1 MAVTEEHRY
10 PCKQCGADLRFTP
23 GRTVL
28 KCEHC
33 GFQQTIEAEADSGAG
48 PWDKPA
54 KTKAF
59 LEHPLAK
66 GLSND
71 LPATASAE
79 VRATKCPNCGA
90 NVEFGGASHA
100 TECPFC
106 AGPIVID
113 TGAERKIKP
122 QAVIPFA
129 LDEKSAHKAM
139 VAWLGR
145 LWFAPNRLLEFTRAG
160 RAMNGVYVPYWTF
173 DADTQSQYTGA
184 KGVHYYE
191 TRSVTVNVNGKN
203 ETRQEQVQKTRWYP
217 ASGTVARNFDDVM
230 AIATTAL
237 PVNLGEGLEPW
248 DLSQLQPYKP
258 DYLAGFQAEGYTV
271 ALADGNATAKQKMAD
286 VIVQDVR
293 HDIGG
298 DVQRIDTVA
307 TSYSDETFKHILL
320 PIWIA
325 AYKYNAKTYR
335 FLVNGQT
342 GEVQGERPY
351 SVWKITFAALGVAVL
366 AAVAYVLIQKYG
378 NGG

>member
-10 PCKQCGADLRFTP
+10 PCQQCGADLRFAP
-23 GRTVL
+23 GQTAL
-28 KCEHC
+28 KCDHC
-33 GFQQTIEAEADSGAG
+33 GFEQAIDVEADADAG

-54 KTKAF
+54 KSKAF
-59 LEHPLAK
+59 EEHPLAK

-71 LPATASAE
+71 LPATASTE

-90 NVEFGGASHA
+90 RVEFSGASHA

-106 AGPIVID
+106 AGPIVVD
-113 TGAERKIKP
+113 TGAARKIKP
-122 QAVIPFA
+122 QAVIPFV
-129 LDEKSAHKAM
+129 LDEKAAHNAM

-173 DADTQSQYTGA
+173 DADTRSQYTGA

-191 TRSVTVNVNGKN
+191 TRTVTVNVNGKN

-217 ASGTVARNFDDVM
+217 ASGTVARDFDDVM

>member
-1 MAVTEEHRY
+1 VTIAEEHRY
-10 PCKQCGADLRFTP
+10 PCQQCGADLRFAP
-23 GRTVL
+23 GQTAL
-28 KCEHC
+28 KCDHC
-33 GFQQTIEAEADSGAG
+33 GFEQAIAIEADADAG
-48 PWDKPA
+48 PWEKPA
-54 KTKAF
+54 KTKPF
-59 LEHPLAK
+59 EEHPLAK

-71 LPATASAE
+71 LPATASTE

-90 NVEFGGASHA
+90 SVEFGGASHA

-106 AGPIVID
+106 AGPIVVD

-129 LDEKSAHKAM
+129 LDEKSAHNAM

-160 RAMNGVYVPYWTF
+160 RAMSGVYVPYWTF
-173 DADTQSQYTGA
+173 DADTHSQYTGA

-191 TRSVTVNVNGKN
+191 TRTVTVNVNGKN

-217 ASGTVARNFDDVM
+217 ASGNVTRGFDDVM
-230 AIATTAL
+230 AIASTAL
-237 PVNLGEGLEPW
+237 PAHLGEGLEPW
-248 DLSQLQPYKP
+248 DLAQLQPYKA

-271 ALADGNATAKQKMAD
+271 ALADGNATAKQKMAR
-286 VIVQDVR
+286 VIEQDVR
-293 HDIGG
+293 YDIGG
-298 DVQRIDTVA
+298 DVQRIDKIVTN
-307 TSYSDETFKHILL
+307 YSAETFKHILL

-325 AYKYNAKTYR
+325 AYKYNTKTYR

-351 SVWKITFAALGVAVL
+351 SVWKITFAALAATLL
-366 AAVAYVLIQKYG
+366 AAAAYFLIQKYG

>member
-10 PCKQCGADLRFTP
+10 PCKQCGADLRFSP
-23 GRTVL
+23 GQTVL

-33 GFQQTIEAEADSGAG
+33 GFQQTIEAEAASGAG

-59 LEHPLAK
+59 QEHPLAK

-203 ETRQEQVQKTRWYP
+203 ETRQEQVQKTR
-217 ASGTVARNFDDVM
+217 
-230 AIATTAL
+230 
-237 PVNLGEGLEPW
+237 
-248 DLSQLQPYKP
+248 
-258 DYLAGFQAEGYTV
+258 
-271 ALADGNATAKQKMAD
+271 
-286 VIVQDVR
+286 
-293 HDIGG
+293 
-298 DVQRIDTVA
+298 
-307 TSYSDETFKHILL
+307 
-320 PIWIA
+320 
-325 AYKYNAKTYR
+325 
-335 FLVNGQT
+335 
-342 GEVQGERPY
+342 
-351 SVWKITFAALGVAVL
+351 
-366 AAVAYVLIQKYG
+366 
-378 NGG
+378 

>member
-10 PCKQCGADLRFTP
+10 PCKQCGADLRFSP
-23 GRTVL
+23 GQTAL
-28 KCEHC
+28 KCTHC
-33 GFQQTIEAEADSGAG
+33 GFEQTIEAEADAGTG

-59 LEHPLAK
+59 QEHPLAK

-71 LPATASAE
+71 LPATAGAE
-79 VRATKCPNCGA
+79 VRATKCPNCSA

-106 AGPIVID
+106 AGPIMVN

-173 DADTQSQYTGA
+173 DADTRSQYTGA

-191 TRSVTVNVNGKN
+191 TRTVTVNVNGKN
-203 ETRQEQVQKTRWYP
+203 ETRQEKVQKTRCYP
-217 ASGTVARNFDDVM
+217 ASGTVARDFDDVM
-230 AIATTAL
+230 AIASTAL
-237 PVNLGEGLEPW
+237 PANLGEGLEPW
-248 DLSQLQPYKP
+248 DLSHLQPYKP

-271 ALADGNATAKQKMAD
+271 ALADGNATAKQKMAG
-286 VIVQDVR
+286 VIEEDVR
-293 HDIGG
+293 RDIRG
-298 DVQRIDTVA
+298 DVQRIDNVA
-307 TSYSDETFKHILL
+307 TNYSDETFKHILL

-325 AYKYNAKTYR
+325 AYKYNSKTYR

-342 GEVQGERPY
+342 GELHGERPY
-351 SVWKITFAALGVAVL
+351 SVWKISFAALGITVV
-366 AAVAYVLIQKYG
+366 AAVACALIQKYG

>member
-1 MAVTEEHRY
+1 MAVAEEHRY
-10 PCKQCGADLRFTP
+10 PCQKCGADLRFSP
-23 GRTVL
+23 GQTAL

-33 GFQQTIEAEADSGAG
+33 GFEQTIEADGGAG

-54 KTKAF
+54 KTKA
-59 LEHPLAK
+59 LEEHPLAK

-71 LPATASAE
+71 LPATASTE

-90 NVEFGGASHA
+90 NVEFSGANHA

-106 AGPIVID
+106 AGPIVVD

-173 DADTQSQYTGA
+173 DADTHSQYTGA

-191 TRSVTVNVNGKN
+191 TRTVTVNVNGKT

-217 ASGTVARNFDDVM
+217 ASGQVSRDFDDVM
-230 AIATTAL
+230 AIASTAL
-237 PVNLGEGLEPW
+237 PAHLGEGLEPW

-271 ALADGNATAKQKMAD
+271 ALADGNATAKQKMAR
-286 VIVQDVR
+286 VIEQDVR
-293 HDIGG
+293 YDIGG
-298 DVQRIDTVA
+298 DEQRIDQIA
-307 TSYSDETFKHILL
+307 TNYSDETFKHILL

-351 SVWKITFAALGVAVL
+351 SVWKITFAALGAAIL
-366 AAVAYVLIQKYG
+366 AAAAYYLIQKYG
-378 NGG
+378 NGA